1 MVRRTIFA
9 FTAIALSAFS
19 YGSSGQEYSTE
30 ELAALLLDGGYII
43 FMRHANAPGELPTPD
58 TAAPGNDRLERQLD
72 EKGRAD
78 ARNFGEA
85 IRRLGIPVS
94 SVERSPTFRTRQTA
108 EYAGFED
115 VIVRDFLL
123 EEGMVGVTPERLETL
138 LAELEQKP
146 VSGNRLFI
154 SHSGNIMAS
163 FPNLDPYI
171 AQGEAL
177 IIDPAREQNKLLGRI
192 QISQWQDL

>member
-1 MVRRTIFA
+1 MPHKILFA
-9 FTAIALSAFS
+9 LTAIALSVIS
-19 YGSSGQEYSTE
+19 YNSSGQEYSAE
-30 ELAALLLDGGYII
+30 ELASLLLDGGYII

-78 ARNFGEA
+78 ARNFGDA
-85 IRRLGIPVS
+85 VRRLGIPVS

-108 EYAGFED
+108 EYAGFEE
-115 VIVRDFLL
+115 VIVQDFLL
-123 EEGMVGVTPERLETL
+123 EERMVGVTPERLETL

-192 QISQWQDL
+192 QITQWQDL